1 MTTYMINNYRK
12 RPVVIQAIQN
22 RLENSKEVMA
32 FIIDNNALYK
42 IEEGDIYITTLEG
55 NMKVSEND
63 YIIRGVE
70 GELYP
75 CRSDIFEKTY
85 ESI

>member
-1 MTTYMINNYRK
+1 MINNYRK